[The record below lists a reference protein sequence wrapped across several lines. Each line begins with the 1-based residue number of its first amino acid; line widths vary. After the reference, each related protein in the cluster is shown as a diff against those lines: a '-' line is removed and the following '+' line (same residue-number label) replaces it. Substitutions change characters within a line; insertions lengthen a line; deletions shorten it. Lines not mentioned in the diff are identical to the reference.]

1 MFYIYALSSIHRNY
15 IYVGMTTNLEKR
27 VERHQSG
34 REKTTRAYRPFEL
47 IFSEV
52 LDVERSEARKRE
64 KYWKSGIGKEK
75 LRQIRTEKK

>member
-1 MFYIYALSSIHRNY
+1 
-15 IYVGMTTNLEKR
+15 MTTNLEKR

>member
-1 MFYIYALSSIHRNY
+1 LVLCYF
-15 IYVGMTTNLEKR
+15 
-27 VERHQSG
+27 
-34 REKTTRAYRPFEL
+34 
-47 IFSEV
+47 FSEV